1 LIASHKAVAGLEA
14 SAGSGSDPK
23 FSGGVV
29 FASPGRRP
37 VKIIL
42 RYIAKQ
48 RVALRSRGI
57 REKRNET
64 NLVNM

>member
-1 LIASHKAVAGLEA
+1 
-14 SAGSGSDPK
+14 
-23 FSGGVV
+23 V
-29 FASPGRRP
+29 FTSPGRRP

-42 RYIAKQ
+42 RYIAEQ

-64 NLVNM
+64 GLIHVQVLEHIRLH